1 MLTRTRSLSLA
12 VLAALTAAEPAL
24 AQKEP
29 ASYPARAVTIVNPFP
44 PGGSVDTM
52 TRLLAQKLNEAWVQP
67 VVVDNRS
74 GASGTIGLTAVAR
87 APADGYTLGIILI
100 THAANVSLQGIKQP
114 YDLTRDF
121 TPVTQF
127 MSQPYVLV
135 VNPSLPVRS
144 IGELIALAKAKPDA
158 VTYGSSGVGSMLH
171 LAGELFATQ
180 ARVKIT
186 HVPYK
191 GVAPALTGVAGGHVA
206 MVFAARASAQPLIA
220 AGRLRAI
227 AVTVPQ
233 RLPAAPELPTM
244 RESGMPG
251 LYDVTGWY
259 GIGGPAGLPAPI
271 VEKLYQDVGRVL
283 KLADV
288 RERMAVDSIDPVGS
302 TPAQFAALI
311 RSEIERWRRVVQ
323 QAGVPVGST

>member
-1 MLTRTRSLSLA
+1 MRVFGEVSFIVFAGFCLA
-12 VLAALTAAEPAL
+12 GSAL

-29 ASYPARAVTIVNPFP
+29 SAYPAKAVTIINPFP

-52 TRLLAQKLNEAWVQP
+52 ARLLAQKLNESWGQP
-67 VVVDNRS
+67 VIVENRA

-87 APADGYTLGIILI
+87 APADGHVLGIILI
-100 THAANVSLQGIKQP
+100 THAANVTLQGIKQP
-114 YDLTRDF
+114 YDLVRDF

-127 MSQPYVLV
+127 MAQPYVLV

-158 VTYGSSGVGSMLH
+158 ITYGSSGVGSMLH
-171 LAGELFATQ
+171 LAGELFAFQ
-180 ARVKIT
+180 AKVKIT

-191 GVAPALTGVAGGHVA
+191 GVAPAISGVAGGHVA
-206 MVFAARASAQPLIA
+206 MTFAARASAQPLIA
-220 AGRLRAI
+220 AGRLRAL
-227 AVTVPQ
+227 AVTVPN
-233 RLPAAPELPTM
+233 RLPAAPEIPTM

-259 GIGGPAGLPAPI
+259 GIGGPAGMPGPV
-271 VEKLYQDVGRVL
+271 VEKLQQDIARVL
-283 KLADV
+283 KLPDV

-311 RSEIERWRRVVQ
+311 RSEIDKWRRVIQ
-323 QAGVPVGST
+323 QAGIPVGSI